1 MAIDVLLKPIGKM
14 CIHSHMYFLINEIH
28 KCKDNI
34 FGIFF
39 ICSQPYKKSDGDSIR
54 KIQGNETVGQDYPL
68 FHIFIQSIQR
78 DYFTEDVMKESRKGH
93 GIFQQDF
100 EDT

>member
-1 MAIDVLLKPIGKM
+1 MKYTNVKTK
-14 CIHSHMYFLINEIH
+14 HFWYFLH
-28 KCKDNI
+28 L
-34 FGIFF
+34 FP
-39 ICSQPYKKSDGDSIR
+39 PYKKSDGDSIR

>member
-1 MAIDVLLKPIGKM
+1 M
-14 CIHSHMYFLINEIH
+14 
-28 KCKDNI
+28 
-34 FGIFF
+34 
-39 ICSQPYKKSDGDSIR
+39 
-54 KIQGNETVGQDYPL
+54 GQDYPL